1 MNKEI
6 EELVKNEL
14 VKFFMEEGYQR
25 TEDVILQAMDRKE
38 LNRRVKLTEKKNEA
52 QRRSEYERV
61 RKLNQTFNEI
71 TEGIK

>member
-38 LNRRVKLTEKKNEA
+38 LNRRVKLMEKENEA
-52 QRRSEYERV
+52 QRRREYERV

>member
-38 LNRRVKLTEKKNEA
+38 LNRRVKLIEKENEA
-52 QRRSEYERV
+52 QRRREYERV